1 MAYNIL
7 TYGAQTNGELCT
19 TQIQKAID
27 DCFLNGGGEVLIP
40 AGRFLTGGL
49 RLRSNVTLHL
59 LENAVLLGS
68 ICPED
73 YADYIND
80 AIEPIP
86 EEERTKPVS
95 TVKPGKEVGR
105 SAHPYS
111 RWNNAIIRAI
121 KAKNIAI
128 IGEPGSEINGQNCYD
143 PIGEESY
150 RGPHAINMWF
160 CENVTLR
167 GYTIRDSANWAH
179 AIQNSKGIT
188 IRDVTVLGGH
198 DGFDVRTCD
207 DILVEDCCFRTGD
220 DCIAGFDNCNVTV
233 RNCYFESSCSVFR
246 FGGTDV
252 LVESCRS
259 GAATYGFRG
268 RLSKEEKENRM
279 PTGENQIRTSHY
291 AFLYYCDNRA
301 DVRKTPGNIL
311 IRNCSFASLDA
322 IMGLPFGHM
331 WCCNRSLRDI
341 TFENCV
347 FDGLC
352 YPMQLT
358 CPEEEPLTL
367 RLRDCRVIAREG
379 FEQIAFLTGK
389 NVAAVETERVSFINM
404 ENPSVTVEKG
414 PINGQ

>member
-1 MAYNIL
+1 MVYNIL
-7 TYGAQTNGELCT
+7 TYGAQANGELCT

-68 ICPED
+68 IRPED

-86 EEERTKPVS
+86 EEERTLPVS
-95 TVKPGKEVGR
+95 TVKPGVTVGR
-105 SAHPYS
+105 SAYPYS

-128 IGEPGSEINGQNCYD
+128 IGEAGSEINGQNCYD

-160 CENVTLR
+160 CEDVTLR

-233 RNCYFESSCSVFR
+233 RSCYFESSCSVFR

-252 LVESCRS
+252 LVEDCRS

-268 RLSKEEKENRM
+268 RLSKEEKKNRM
-279 PTGENQIRTSHY
+279 PTGEKQIRTSHY

-301 DVRKTPGNIL
+301 NVRKTPGNIL
-311 IRNCSFASLDA
+311 IRNCQFASLDA
-322 IMGLPFGHM
+322 IVGLPFGHM

-367 RLRDCRVIAREG
+367 RLRDCTVIAREG

-389 NVAAVETERVSFINM
+389 NVAAVETERVSFPNM
-404 ENPSVTVEKG
+404 ANPTVTVETG
-414 PINGQ
+414 PID

>member
-1 MAYNIL
+1 
-7 TYGAQTNGELCT
+7 
-19 TQIQKAID
+19 
-27 DCFLNGGGEVLIP
+27 
-40 AGRFLTGGL
+40 
-49 RLRSNVTLHL
+49 
-59 LENAVLLGS
+59 
-68 ICPED
+68 
-73 YADYIND
+73 
-80 AIEPIP
+80 
-86 EEERTKPVS
+86 
-95 TVKPGKEVGR
+95 
-105 SAHPYS
+105 
-111 RWNNAIIRAI
+111 
-121 KAKNIAI
+121 
-128 IGEPGSEINGQNCYD
+128 
-143 PIGEESY
+143 
-150 RGPHAINMWF
+150 MWF

-167 GYTIRDSANWAH
+167 GYTIRNSANWAH

-188 IRDVTVLGGH
+188 IREVTVLGGH

-252 LVESCRS
+252 LVENCRS

-301 DVRKTPGNIL
+301 NVRKTPGNIL
-311 IRNCSFASLDA
+311 IRNCQFASLDA
-322 IMGLPFGHM
+322 IVGLPFGHM

-352 YPMQLT
+352 YPMQLI

-367 RLRDCRVIAREG
+367 RLRECTVIARKG